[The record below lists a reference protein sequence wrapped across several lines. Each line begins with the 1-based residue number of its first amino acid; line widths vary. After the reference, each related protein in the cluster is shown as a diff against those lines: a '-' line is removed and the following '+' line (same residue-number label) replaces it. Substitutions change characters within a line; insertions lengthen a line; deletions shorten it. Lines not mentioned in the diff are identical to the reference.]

1 MSFKIHKAVETFK
14 KDHEILKL
22 FGQNLRMIRQQK
34 QLRQKIIAE
43 RCDMDSGSY
52 SNIENGKRNITL
64 MTLSKI
70 SKVLETPLSDLVN
83 F

>member
-1 MSFKIHKAVETFK
+1 METLK
-14 KDHEILKL
+14 KDNEILKS

-43 RCDMDSGSY
+43 RCHMDSGSY

-64 MTLSKI
+64 LTLSKI
-70 SKVLETPLSDLVN
+70 SKVLETPLSDLVR

>member
-1 MSFKIHKAVETFK
+1 METFK
-14 KDHEILKL
+14 KDNEILKS

-43 RCDMDSGSY
+43 RCEMDSGSY
-52 SNIENGKRNITL
+52 CNIENGKRNITL
-64 MTLSKI
+64 LTLSKI
-70 SKVLETPLSDLVN
+70 SRVLETPISELVN

>member
-1 MSFKIHKAVETFK
+1 METFK
-14 KDHEILKL
+14 KDHEFLKL
-22 FGQNLRMIRQQK
+22 FGQNLRMIRHQI

>member
-1 MSFKIHKAVETFK
+1 METFK
-14 KDHEILKL
+14 KDNEILKS

-34 QLRQKIIAE
+34 QLKQKIIAE
-43 RCDMDSGSY
+43 RCEMDSGSY

-64 MTLSKI
+64 LTLSKI
-70 SKVLETPLSDLVN
+70 SRVLETPISELVN

>member
-1 MSFKIHKAVETFK
+1 METFK
-14 KDHEILKL
+14 KDNEILKS
-22 FGQNLRMIRQQK
+22 FGQNLRKIRQQK

-43 RCDMDSGSY
+43 RCEMDSGSY

-64 MTLSKI
+64 LTLSKI
-70 SKVLETPLSDLVN
+70 SRVLETPISELVN